1 MSGNLMK
8 PKITV
13 KPLADE
19 KGMVLVVALL
29 LIAALAV
36 LGTTAVLTSTTD
48 MKISSNYKTNNEAFF
63 IAEAGAE
70 RARELLRNDTA
81 DGTETP
87 VSELLTDLLEARV
100 GSNGTL
106 SDSDAFTNFY
116 ADGAWV
122 SDDVPYISNTNFG
135 SGYYRVYLTNNFNDG
150 VTSTA
155 DTDEE
160 VTLTSFGFGPN
171 NSRAVVQI
179 KVRKVTTPDLPGAVV
194 LPGPNVNCAV
204 GSSGAQDVD
213 GGAKPGIAVGTD
225 AALTSVKNGTSKPGN
240 ITGNPSGI
248 AKVTMGAPWNSK
260 ADILALYQSLKQV
273 ATCTGSSCAM
283 GSSASDIVVID
294 GDAGYTGNDHGYGIL
309 VVNGNLTL
317 GGNIDFD
324 GLVLVLGTATLVR
337 NGSGNGTISGSLVV
351 ANTNT
356 TDNSLGVPTY
366 TTNGGGN
373 SSIEYNSGALINSLK
388 NSPFVKSAW
397 RQSGM

>member
-1 MSGNLMK
+1 MK
-8 PKITV
+8 PKMAM

-29 LIAALAV
+29 LIAVLAI
-36 LGTTAVLTSTTD
+36 LGTTAVLNSTTD

-70 RARELLRNDTA
+70 RAKEVLRSNTA

-87 VSELLTDLLEARV
+87 VSTLLSNILAARV
-100 GSNGTL
+100 GADDAL
-106 SDSDAFTNFY
+106 SDSGDFTNFY
-116 ADGAWV
+116 DNGAWV
-122 SDDVPYISNTNFG
+122 TDDVPYIADTQFG
-135 SGYYRVYLTNNFNDG
+135 AGYYRVYLTNANGSTDV
-150 VTSTA
+150 VTSTT

-179 KVRKVTTPDLPGAVV
+179 KVRKVATPDLPGAVV
-194 LPGPNVNCAV
+194 LPGPNVNCTV

-213 GGAKPGIAVGTD
+213 GGTKPGIAVSTD
-225 AALTSVKNGTSKPGN
+225 VAKTSVEDGTSKPGN
-240 ITGNPSGI
+240 ITGTPSGI
-248 AKVTMGAPWNSK
+248 EKVTMWAPWNSK

-273 ATCTGSSCAM
+273 ATCTGASCAM
-283 GSSASDIVVID
+283 GSSAGDIVVID
-294 GDAGYTGNDHGYGIL
+294 GNVSYTGNNHGYGIL
-309 VVNGNLTL
+309 VVNGDLAL

-324 GLVLVLGTATLVR
+324 GLILVLGTATLER
-337 NGSGNGTISGSLVV
+337 NGAGNGTISGSLVV

-366 TTNGGGN
+366 TTNGGGT

-388 NSPFVKSAW
+388 NSPFVKTAW